1 MAGSITHA
9 FVSAIADGAD
19 TTLVSPQAD
28 WNANHVFSLG
38 LTDISAQDPYTLVC
52 APLGLGRTVAT
63 LTTLVDRS
71 FDAVAS
77 QFPMMALNM
86 AMQLGGF

>member
-19 TTLVSPQAD
+19 TTLVRPQTN

-38 LTDISAQDPYTLVC
+38 LTDITDSTTAGW
-52 APLGLGRTVAT
+52 LGHGRPNPAVSPSYVNIAWNVFEVLGPNIP
-63 LTTLVDRS
+63 
-71 FDAVAS
+71 AV
-77 QFPMMALNM
+77 ALNM
-86 AMQLGGF
+86 VMQLGGW